1 MKKRRE
7 ATQTDELIR
16 QLDSAFDKRRAGDCV
31 GALSIFESLERQS
44 SHPKD
49 IAGLRLFQVMC
60 LTDLGRVDKAY
71 EQIRRVD
78 EKRLEVVDR
87 IDYESEYANIK
98 RAQGMTSAA
107 LERIERALKLS
118 ETVEDKSRVEDARRS
133 LHALRAVLLAE
144 SGKCDEA
151 VPLLEEIPA
160 ENPWWTEARICLG
173 DCKIRKKSY
182 REAIELR
189 SVQARGAR
197 KQHFTWPLLQPLSF
211 PPELSAQVTITRQ
224 SDGVTVKTAVDIL
237 RVTVCGP
244 TSIHVVA
251 SPDGTARPRRPNSPG
266 SSRPA
271 RRANSPSPCRRTV
284 RVQPAASK
292 AETLW
297 QPSVAT
303 VDTGT
308 IKVLISLASA
318 TSNSRTSR
326 DTACCRNSRTR
337 PAAT

>member
-16 QLDSAFDKRRAGDCV
+16 QLDSAFDKRRTGDCV

-182 REAIELR
+182 REAIEVYR
-189 SVQARGAR
+189 SVVSSDMEVDPI
-197 KQHFTWPLLQPLSF
+197 H
-211 PPELSAQVTITRQ
+211 RQ
-224 SDGVTVKTAVDIL
+224 TAL
-237 RVTVCGP
+237 RNIGCAYYYNGEYTKGLEYLKRVEHGY
-244 TSIHVVA
+244 
-251 SPDGTARPRRPNSPG
+251 DEN
-266 SSRPA
+266 PA
-271 RRANSPSPCRRTV
+271 L
-284 RVQPAASK
+284 K
-292 AETLW
+292 AELYNM
-297 QPSVAT
+297 
-303 VDTGT
+303 
-308 IKVLISLASA
+308 LASTYSHLGMTEEA
-318 TSNSRTSR
+318 DRYAGFSRGS
-326 DTACCRNSRTR
+326 DLIQ
-337 PAAT
+337 